1 PSQMLTL
8 GLADMMDA
16 KQILVTAS
24 GERKAEAVKG
34 LLEGPIDERCPASI
48 LRNHPNVVFIIDE
61 AAGSL
66 LTKH

>member
-1 PSQMLTL
+1 
-8 GLADMMDA
+8 
-16 KQILVTAS
+16 LVTAS

-34 LLEGPIDERCPASI
+34 LLEGPIGESCPASI

-66 LTKH
+66 LTNH